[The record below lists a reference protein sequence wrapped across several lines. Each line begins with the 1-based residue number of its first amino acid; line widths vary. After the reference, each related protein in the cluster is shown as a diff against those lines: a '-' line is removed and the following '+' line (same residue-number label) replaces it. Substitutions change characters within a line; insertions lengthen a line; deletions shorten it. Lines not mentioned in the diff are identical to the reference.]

1 MKALQMALSTF
12 ILPPFPPLSQQCPHG
27 SCRIPPSSSTHP
39 LSFPILLLPS
49 LPFSLR
55 VSYMRVGIQ
64 ACGCSAAFYT
74 WNVASSRR
82 IRSSKGRIW
91 TKDYVIDNVSALI
104 TAPTFILPAS
114 QQSRCAAHN
123 LLEIG
128 LAKVAK
134 HLN

>member
-1 MKALQMALSTF
+1 MLTLALATKRPRKSLKRAL
-12 ILPPFPPLSQQCPHG
+12 
-27 SCRIPPSSSTHP
+27 
-39 LSFPILLLPS
+39 
-49 LPFSLR
+49 
-55 VSYMRVGIQ
+55 
-64 ACGCSAAFYT
+64 

-91 TKDYVIDNVSALI
+91 TKDYVIENVSALI